1 MLTNLSI
8 ITADLLLKSENL
20 LLKRYKRNHKVLYF
34 KCRKYIKGVFLV
46 KVF

>member
-8 ITADLLLKSENL
+8 ITADLFLKSENL
-20 LLKRYKRNHKVLYF
+20 LLKRCERNHKVLYF
-34 KCRKYIKGVFLV
+34 KGRKYIKVVFLV

>member
-1 MLTNLSI
+1 MLTNFSR
-8 ITADLLLKSENL
+8 ITADLLLKSKNL

-34 KCRKYIKGVFLV
+34 KCRKYIKAVFLV